1 MTCAAVAASALL
13 WLAAAPASAELSA
26 PPAILAQEPLFAEIV
41 DRARSLK
48 TQAEGLRASAEAPGD
63 SFIRDVRRLAELDMQ
78 GQKIVRDRGNDGDLA
93 CILRGISEDLAV
105 KLDAL
110 AGATEPSARENVL
123 RELIYLLNDNVEVI
137 VTPPSV
143 QSGVPADGA
152 I

>member
-1 MTCAAVAASALL
+1 
-13 WLAAAPASAELSA
+13 
-26 PPAILAQEPLFAEIV
+26 
-41 DRARSLK
+41 ARSLK
-48 TQAEGLRASAEAPGD
+48 TQAEGLTASAEAPGNG
-63 SFIRDVRRLAELDMQ
+63 FLRDVRRLAELDMQ

-93 CILRGISEDLAV
+93 CILRGISEDLAI

-123 RELIYLLNDNVEVI
+123 RELIYLLNDTVEVI
-137 VTPPSV
+137 VTPPGV